1 MFDFAWSEFGVI
13 AVVALIFIGPKDMP
27 VAIKAVTG
35 MIKKARRM
43 ASEFQTHV
51 DDMVRDA
58 DLHEVRDQISALRGH
73 NLGRTLERLVDEDG
87 SLRRTFTEN
96 PLAPLTPI
104 VTPAPEVEGE
114 VAVAERPAVGTAVAD
129 PAPTEQPRPES
140 HALESEAPE
149 TGSIEP
155 LARPDAPAFIPPGAA
170 LLSRVEP
177 ASAEAPAFIPP
188 GIAHPGIAHTARPA
202 HAG

>member
-35 MIKKARRM
+35 AIKKARRM

-58 DLHEVRDQISALRGH
+58 DLHEVRDQISSLRGY
-73 NLGRTLERLVDEDG
+73 NIGRTLERLVDDDG

-96 PLAPLTPI
+96 PLAPATP
-104 VTPAPEVEGE
+104 TLPADASLAPDMRVEG
-114 VAVAERPAVGTAVAD
+114 TIAVAD
-129 PAPTEQPRPES
+129 RPSIGTDIAEPVPLDVPRPE
-140 HALESEAPE
+140 PE
-149 TGSIEP
+149 VTRIM
-155 LARPDAPAFIPPGAA
+155 ARPDAPAFIPPGAA
-170 LLSRVEP
+170 LLTPSKTEGGEP
-177 ASAEAPAFIPP
+177 PAFIPP
-188 GIAHPGIAHTARPA
+188 EIARGARPQQ
-202 HAG
+202 AG